1 MVTKISCHSSIVLA
15 VCRLVFG
22 IRFSGFGLWPL
33 EASARLVKKGEC
45 RTHAKDQKPKA
56 ENQAQRRDYHHLDPI
71 CEHKHAMS
79 SFAWIIILVLLLTL
93 LGTAA
98 LVLVTVKYYWGERGT
113 PPLTGEERRRQ
124 KEEELKL
131 RAMQIELAEKN
142 PVKTRKPSFWDNTKV
157 R

>member
-1 MVTKISCHSSIVLA
+1 MNYEQLTTNNEHFETPPV
-15 VCRLVFG
+15 
-22 IRFSGFGLWPL
+22 
-33 EASARLVKKGEC
+33 
-45 RTHAKDQKPKA
+45 
-56 ENQAQRRDYHHLDPI
+56 I
-71 CEHKHAMS
+71 CEHEPAMS

-98 LVLVTVKYYWGERGT
+98 LVLVTVKYYWGERGA
-113 PPLTGEERRRQ
+113 PPATGAERRRQ

-131 RAMQIELAEKN
+131 RAKQIELAERN